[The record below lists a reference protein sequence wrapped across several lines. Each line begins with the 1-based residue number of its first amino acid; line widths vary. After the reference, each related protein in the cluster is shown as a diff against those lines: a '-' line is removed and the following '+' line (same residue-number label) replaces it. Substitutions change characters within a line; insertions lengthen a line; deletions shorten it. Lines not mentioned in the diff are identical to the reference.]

1 MVLSSVGSW
10 IVQIRRE
17 EETMRYKHF
26 PPFFFALFHPYAA
39 RWVGLFFGTISVY
52 VAGFEKVKKK
62 TNALPHGSPAPVAA
76 PFSIFFT
83 MAALTQRSLQYY
95 LGQMHGIGGCPTAPM
110 QLTLMTRFPPKNYH
124 HCPYFFSIFPSFL
137 CYDLKLLRGGRY
149 DVLFSL
155 LDPSVNPYLHLYLFQ
170 CRFAC
175 WLLYR
180 NKSTTAVYHLTFT
193 ASGSQTSIKS
203 AAKILF

>member
-110 QLTLMTRFPPKNYH
+110 QLTLMTRFPPKKL
-124 HCPYFFSIFPSFL
+124 PPLPLFL
-137 CYDLKLLRGGRY
+137 
-149 DVLFSL
+149 
-155 LDPSVNPYLHLYLFQ
+155 LHLSFFLML
-170 CRFAC
+170 RLETPA
-175 WLLYR
+175 WWPLR
-180 NKSTTAVYHLTFT
+180 RTFLIAWPICQSVS
-193 ASGSQTSIKS
+193 ASLSIPMPICMLAPVPK
-203 AAKILF
+203 